1 MFEQI
6 SRVFEKYLKDCLK
19 HFHFQDQENR
29 IEKIL
34 QFPVDVDRMSDYCDP
49 IVFISKPR
57 EKYVLDIE
65 IYNRILFQIKQTI
78 KEAENEK
85 RQAAV
90 NRLVILAQVIILN
103 EEDLRYLCKVLE
115 KEETLENSIFIL
127 YVLDKQKYE
136 KNKKEIFEDTLKR
149 MKSDSNT
156 QMFSAGG
163 NNYRLNRNS

>member
-1 MFEQI
+1 MYWGKKEG
-6 SRVFEKYLKDCLK
+6 
-19 HFHFQDQENR
+19 
-29 IEKIL
+29 IL

-78 KEAENEK
+78 KAENEK

-90 NRLVILAQVIILN
+90 NRLSYTCTCYYTN

-115 KEETLENSIFIL
+115 KRNTKNKSIL
-127 YVLDKQKYE
+127 YVSLDKQKYE
-136 KNKKEIFEDTLKR
+136 KKK
-149 MKSDSNT
+149 
-156 QMFSAGG
+156 
-163 NNYRLNRNS
+163 

>member
-1 MFEQI
+1 
-6 SRVFEKYLKDCLK
+6 
-19 HFHFQDQENR
+19 
-29 IEKIL
+29 
-34 QFPVDVDRMSDYCDP
+34 MSDYCDP

-115 KEETLENSIFIL
+115 KEETLENKSIL
-127 YVLDKQKYE
+127 YVLDKH
-136 KNKKEIFEDTLKR
+136 
-149 MKSDSNT
+149 
-156 QMFSAGG
+156 
-163 NNYRLNRNS
+163 

>member
-1 MFEQI
+1 
-6 SRVFEKYLKDCLK
+6 
-19 HFHFQDQENR
+19 
-29 IEKIL
+29 
-34 QFPVDVDRMSDYCDP
+34 MSDYCDP

-57 EKYVLDIE
+57 EKCVLDIE

-115 KEETLENSIFIL
+115 KEETLENKSIL

-136 KNKKEIFEDTLKR
+136 KNKK
-149 MKSDSNT
+149 
-156 QMFSAGG
+156 G
-163 NNYRLNRNS
+163 NI

>member
-1 MFEQI
+1 M
-6 SRVFEKYLKDCLK
+6 
-19 HFHFQDQENR
+19 
-29 IEKIL
+29 
-34 QFPVDVDRMSDYCDP
+34 
-49 IVFISKPR
+49 
-57 EKYVLDIE
+57 LDIE

-115 KEETLENSIFIL
+115 KEETLENKSIL

-136 KNKKEIFEDTLKR
+136 KIKKKYLKIH
-149 MKSDSNT
+149 
-156 QMFSAGG
+156 
-163 NNYRLNRNS
+163 

>member
-1 MFEQI
+1 MDEIFDSILDLCLSNVRTNFKGIRKIFKGLFEAF
-6 SRVFEKYLKDCLK
+6 SL
-19 HFHFQDQENR
+19 QDQENR

-85 RQAAV
+85 
-90 NRLVILAQVIILN
+90 
-103 EEDLRYLCKVLE
+103 
-115 KEETLENSIFIL
+115 
-127 YVLDKQKYE
+127 DKLQ
-136 KNKKEIFEDTLKR
+136 
-149 MKSDSNT
+149 
-156 QMFSAGG
+156 
-163 NNYRLNRNS
+163 